1 MHTNDAPSAIPRL
14 VDIGIEPYLVTS
26 SLLAV
31 LAQRLLRR
39 SCRTCGGT
47 AQGAQGLGV
56 CETCFGTG
64 YKGRLAVYEIM
75 TMDDEL
81 RILTANRADAVTLY
95 DKAKEKGFKPMRVD
109 ALEKV
114 RLGMTDEAEVYRV
127 LH

>member
-1 MHTNDAPSAIPRL
+1 LPCWPSACCAASCKSAAAP
-14 VDIGIEPYLVTS
+14 
-26 SLLAV
+26 
-31 LAQRLLRR
+31 AQALK
-39 SCRTCGGT
+39 
-47 AQGAQGLGV
+47 AGV

-75 TMDDEL
+75 TMTDEL
-81 RILTANRADAVTLY
+81 RVLTANRADAVTLY